1 MRNKDNDK
9 IVEINRK
16 RRIMKKKSIK
26 NKIFVRDT
34 ESPSFDPFIRSRLFL
49 VARFSS

>member
-1 MRNKDNDK
+1 MRNKDNNK

-16 RRIMKKKSIK
+16 RRIMKKKIQ
-26 NKIFVRDT
+26 NKIFVRDN
-34 ESPSFDPFIRSRLFL
+34 ESPSFDLFIRSRLFL